1 MIMSNKVNSRKTKK
15 NTKNTKNTIMVNKK
29 RTRLNKNSKRGR
41 KYTRKQ
47 RGGDDIDEMI
57 GKLGLESGFFFK
69 KVLLRAKYINY
80 KESKNTLEKCES
92 QHYSNSK
99 GKHNSNSKSK
109 CEKEYNK
116 LDVVKKELS
125 NQFYNDL
132 SKFLEHI
139 IPKKTIENKN
149 IDDIIYITK
158 LFFEKDS
165 SSKNKYGLLT
175 DNLQLNFE
183 NVNAKKI
190 YNAIKLVNDTSSNQS
205 YGRNS
210 TSVAEIKKLKENLNS
225 IIPMINKTHWT
236 EYVEDLQKQIKNKLE
251 SK

>member
-1 MIMSNKVNSRKTKK
+1 MIMSNKVNSRKTTK

-29 RTRLNKNSKRGR
+29 RTRVNKNSKRGR

-57 GKLGLESGFFFK
+57 GKLGAESGFFFK

-80 KESKNTLEKCES
+80 KEENNKYGVCISKNPNKKDENCKNEIEKLNTL
-92 QHYSNSK
+92 
-99 GKHNSNSKSK
+99 
-109 CEKEYNK
+109 
-116 LDVVKKELS
+116 KKQLS

-132 SKFLEHI
+132 SKYLEDI
-139 IPKKTIENKN
+139 NPKKK
-149 IDDIIYITK
+149 IDSKDIDNIIYITK
-158 LFFEKDS
+158 LFFEKDRGN
-165 SSKNKYGLLT
+165 NKYGLLT
-175 DNLQLNFE
+175 GNLELTFE

-190 YNAIKLVNDTSSNQS
+190 YNAIKLVNDTPSNQS

-210 TSVAEIKKLKENLNS
+210 TSVDEIKKLKENLNS

>member
-1 MIMSNKVNSRKTKK
+1 MSNKVNSRKTKQ
-15 NTKNTKNTIMVNKK
+15 NTKNTKNTNRVNKK
-29 RTRLNKNSKRGR
+29 RTRLNKNSKKGR

-47 RGGDDIDEMI
+47 RGGDDTGDVIR
-57 GKLGLESGFFFK
+57 KFAVKSGFIFK
-69 KVLLRAKYINY
+69 TIAIIPKYDDYTKIDRALEDCLREFHSSNK
-80 KESKNTLEKCES
+80 KDEKC
-92 QHYSNSK
+92 K
-99 GKHNSNSKSK
+99 SKS
-109 CEKEYNK
+109 EK

-125 NQFYNDL
+125 KQFYNDL
-132 SKFLEHI
+132 SKYLENI
-139 IPKKTIENKN
+139 IPKKK
-149 IDDIIYITK
+149 IDSKVIDNIIYITK

-210 TSVAEIKKLKENLNS
+210 TSVVDEIKKLKENLNS
-225 IIPMINKTHWT
+225 IIHMISKDNWT

>member
-1 MIMSNKVNSRKTKK
+1 MSNKVNSRKTTK

-29 RTRLNKNSKRGR
+29 RTRVNKNSKRGR

-57 GKLGLESGFFFK
+57 GKLGAESGFFFK

-80 KESKNTLEKCES
+80 KEENNKYGVCISKNPNKKDENCKNEIEKLNTL
-92 QHYSNSK
+92 
-99 GKHNSNSKSK
+99 
-109 CEKEYNK
+109 
-116 LDVVKKELS
+116 KKQLS

-132 SKFLEHI
+132 SKYLEDI
-139 IPKKTIENKN
+139 NPKKK
-149 IDDIIYITK
+149 IDSKDIDNIIYITK
-158 LFFEKDS
+158 LFFEKDRGN
-165 SSKNKYGLLT
+165 NKYGLLT
-175 DNLQLNFE
+175 GNLELTFE

-190 YNAIKLVNDTSSNQS
+190 YNAIKLVNDTPSNQS

-210 TSVAEIKKLKENLNS
+210 TSVDEIKKLKENLNS